1 VAAYNAGETRVT
13 EWTKGQSYE
22 ELPEFVESI
31 PITQTR
37 DYVQIVLRNTGLYRR
52 IYGAPGAVSASV
64 VPAGTSQQQ

>member
-1 VAAYNAGETRVT
+1 MQWT
-13 EWTKGQSYE
+13 EGQSYE

-52 IYGAPGAVSASV
+52 LYGAEESAS
-64 VPAGTSQQQ
+64 ASAASLGSTR

>member
-1 VAAYNAGETRVT
+1 M
-13 EWTKGQSYE
+13 EWTTGQNYE

-52 IYGAPGAVSASV
+52 LYSTPGAVSASTAS
-64 VPAGTSQQQ
+64 AGISQQH